1 MDERK
6 ESSLFKAHRTIM
18 SEYNIIS
25 NYTKPRGITI
35 LLKKRTGIT
44 LGNVDASDEN
54 IIILSIL
61 TASNETIDIATIYG
75 PSDKDDPAFF
85 ERVSDKLD
93 NREYQHKIIIGDWN
107 DFPMFLRPQGFNE
120 RFCPCN
126 SPRIRGQFLFLSK

>member
-126 SPRIRGQFLFLSK
+126 RRCIRGQFLFLSK